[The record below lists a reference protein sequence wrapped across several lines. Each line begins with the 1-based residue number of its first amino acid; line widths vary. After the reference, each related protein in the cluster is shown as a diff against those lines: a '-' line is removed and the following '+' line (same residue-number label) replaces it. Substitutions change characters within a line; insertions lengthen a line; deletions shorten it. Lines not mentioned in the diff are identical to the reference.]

1 MTPAEAW
8 GYLLAGFRVTLAL
21 TAVSMALALVLGL
34 VIGVL
39 EVAPLRPVRT
49 VAAGYVELFRDIPL
63 LPVLIF
69 AYLGL
74 PMVGLGLEGA
84 LASAAAAFGISAD
97 LPIAGA
103 ARGLGSAF
111 ATAAIALGFYTAAY
125 VAEAV
130 RGSLE
135 TVPFGQI
142 EAARALGLGYL
153 AVLRLVL
160 LPQALR
166 SAIPPLGSVLI
177 ALVKNSSIASA
188 VAVAELMY
196 QTEFVIGRTFAT
208 WPMLAAFA
216 LYLLVT
222 IPLAGVVNHLERRW
236 LVVR

>member
-21 TAVSMALALVLGL
+21 SAVSMLLALALGL

-39 EVAPLRPVRT
+39 EVAPFRSVRT

-74 PMVGLGLEGA
+74 PMAGLGLESA
-84 LASAAAAFGISAD
+84 FASAAV
-97 LPIAGA
+97 
-103 ARGLGSAF
+103 
-111 ATAAIALGFYTAAY
+111 ALGVYTAAY

-135 TVPFGQI
+135 AVPLGQI
-142 EAARALGLGYL
+142 EAAQALGLGYF

-160 LPQALR
+160 LPQAVR
-166 SAIPPLGSVLI
+166 SAVPPLGTVLI
-177 ALVKNSSIASA
+177 ALVKNTSIASA

-196 QTEFVIGRTFAT
+196 QTEFVIGRSFAT
-208 WPMLAAFA
+208 WPMFAAFA

-222 IPLAGVVNHLERRW
+222 IPLAGAVNQLERRW
-236 LVVR
+236 LVAR